1 MFEIVPERPQD
12 QVPREALLD
21 VAFGSDRMN
30 RTTYRLRDGIAPIR
44 ALSYVALI
52 DGVFQGSLRFWPI
65 NVQGARAPILLGPLA
80 VDPAGQGQAVGI
92 ALVRN
97 GVHRARRLGHD
108 LVVLVGDHAY
118 YKRLGFIH
126 AARFK
131 LEMPGPVDMDRL
143 LIRKIPRGRIIGV
156 TGPITKASDTVAP

>member
-65 NVQGARAPILLGPLA
+65 SVQGARAPLLLGPLA
-80 VDPAGQGQAVGI
+80 VEPAGRGQAVGI

-97 GVHRARRLGHD
+97 GLQRARRLGHD

-118 YKRLGFIH
+118 YKRFGFIH
-126 AARFK
+126 ADRFK

-156 TGPITKASDTVAP
+156 TGPITKAKGPVAL

>member
-12 QVPREALLD
+12 EAPREALLD
-21 VAFGSDRMN
+21 VAFGADRTS
-30 RTTYRLRDGIAPIR
+30 RTTYRLRDGIQPVR
-44 ALSYVALI
+44 GLSYVALI
-52 DGVFQGSLRFWPI
+52 DGTFQGSLRFWPI
-65 NVQGARAPILLGPLA
+65 VVQGARAPLLLGPLA
-80 VDPAGQGQAVGI
+80 VDPAGQGQAIGI

-97 GVHRARRLGHD
+97 GLHRARRLGHD

-118 YKRLGFIH
+118 YKRFGFIH
-126 AARFK
+126 AERFK

-156 TGPITKASDTVAP
+156 TGPIMRATETVAP

>member
-12 QVPREALLD
+12 QVPREELLD
-21 VAFGSDRMN
+21 VAFGPDRIN
-30 RTTYRLRDGIAPIR
+30 RATYRLREGIVPIR

-65 NVQGARAPILLGPLA
+65 TLQGARAPILLGPLA
-80 VDPAGQGQAVGI
+80 VDPAGRGKAVGI

-97 GVHRARRLGHD
+97 GLHQARRLGHD
-108 LVVLVGDHAY
+108 LVVLVGNHAY
-118 YKRLGFIH
+118 YKRFGFIH

-131 LEMPGPVDMDRL
+131 LEMPGPVDMERL
-143 LIRKIPRGRIIGV
+143 LIRKIPRGRIIDV
-156 TGPITKASDTVAP
+156 TGPVTRSNDGSNN

>member
-12 QVPREALLD
+12 EAPREALLD
-21 VAFGSDRMN
+21 VAFGADRTS
-30 RTTYRLRDGIAPIR
+30 RTTYRLRDGIQPVR
-44 ALSYVALI
+44 GLSYVALI
-52 DGVFQGSLRFWPI
+52 DGTFQGSLRLWPI
-65 NVQGARAPILLGPLA
+65 VVQGARAPLLLGPLA
-80 VDPAGQGQAVGI
+80 VDPAGQGQAIGI

-97 GVHRARRLGHD
+97 GLHRARRLGHD

-118 YKRLGFIH
+118 YKRFGFIH
-126 AARFK
+126 AERFK

-156 TGPITKASDTVAP
+156 TGPIMRATETVAP

>member
-12 QVPREALLD
+12 EVPREALLD
-21 VAFGSDRMN
+21 IAFGADRAQ
-30 RTTYRLRDGIAPIR
+30 RTTYRLRDNVSPIR
-44 ALSYVALI
+44 GLSYVALI
-52 DGVFQGSLRFWPI
+52 DGSFQGSLRFWPI
-65 NVQGARAPILLGPLA
+65 VVQGARAPLLLGPLA
-80 VDPAGQGQAVGI
+80 VDPAGRGQAIGI

-97 GVHRARRLGHD
+97 GLHRARRLGHD

-118 YKRLGFIH
+118 YKRFGFIH
-126 AARFK
+126 ADRFK

-156 TGPITKASDTVAP
+156 TGPIAPAAETVTS

>member
-12 QVPREALLD
+12 EAPREALLD
-21 VAFGSDRMN
+21 VAFGADRTS
-30 RTTYRLRDGIAPIR
+30 RTTYRLRDGIQPVR
-44 ALSYVALI
+44 GLSYVALI
-52 DGVFQGSLRFWPI
+52 DGTFQGSLRFWPI
-65 NVQGARAPILLGPLA
+65 VVQGARAPLLLGPLA
-80 VDPAGQGQAVGI
+80 VDPAGQGQAIGI

-97 GVHRARRLGHD
+97 GLHRARRLGHD

-118 YKRLGFIH
+118 YKRFGFIH
-126 AARFK
+126 AKRFK

-156 TGPITKASDTVAP
+156 TGPIMRATETVAP